1 LPALSWPISSLEI
14 LLREVV
20 DLTQNAGHDMQPE
33 FGKNNAKAA
42 MVNYSKVK
50 SGGEVQ
56 DELRQGTPAKT
67 DG

>member
-1 LPALSWPISSLEI
+1 
-14 LLREVV
+14 LREVV